1 MIDPL
6 RSLGVNPLQPPVGGA
21 AGADSGSH
29 GEFASLIRQ
38 QIEKASAM
46 QNDADASLQKLLTGE
61 SANMTEVFTTARKAQ
76 VAFSL
81 MMEIRNKLV
90 DAYEELK
97 NLRV

>member
-6 RSLGVNPLQPPVGGA
+6 GKLSVNPLRPAGA
-21 AGADSGSH
+21 AGEAPAAGQ
-29 GEFASLIRQ
+29 GEFASMIRQ

-46 QNDADASLQKLLTGE
+46 QSDADASLQRLLTGE
-61 SANMTEVFTTARKAQ
+61 SSNMTEVFSTARKAQ

-81 MMEIRNKLV
+81 VMEIRNKLV